1 MGTLTSPQN
10 YLDQM
15 QELFTGYSISLQE
28 VVNLMADYQMYGDTD
43 QNIQTTYLTNLETL
57 QQNMGALENLKIGLQ
72 QDSSTLQSQIDQM
85 NATIDLENAKL
96 NYLNEQYS
104 QLLGTNSASKGALFD
119 TQLLYNQQYIG
130 NILLLFVILCYA
142 KMIYSKYY

>member
-1 MGTLTSPQN
+1 MSTLTSPQN

-28 VVNLMADYQMYGDTD
+28 VVNLMAAYQMYGDTD
-43 QNIQTTYLTNLETL
+43 QNIQATYLTNLETL

-96 NYLNEQYS
+96 NYLNEEYS
-104 QLLGTNSASKGALFD
+104 QLLDTNSASKGALFD